1 MELTQPDFLEEL
13 VAPRIER
20 WNNTFSSGVKEFF
33 PNAWN
38 NIESPTFYQENPAFI
53 PSNSSLLGLI
63 MSPSGSNYFPS
74 PHFQE
79 SYPFLDSFTSTAT
92 PPEVDSSTY
101 NIQEEY
107 NNRALVEEG
116 LISSTDIHGR
126 YGHQEDSISFFNVNK
141 VVKME
146 EATSRINGHVPNI
159 VGLEKNSNKVKKIE
173 GQPSK
178 NLMAERRR
186 RKRLNDRLSMLRS
199 IVPKISKMDRTSILG
214 DTIDYVKELLDKI
227 NRLREENEMQDEIKD
242 IKFIGNFKELK
253 PNESFVRNPPKFD
266 VERRNEETSIEI
278 CCATKPGLLLS
289 TVSTM
294 EALGLE
300 VQQCVVSCFSDFS
313 MRASC
318 SEAMEHRNFLDSEDV
333 KQALFKTAG
342 YGGTRKMYVG
352 E

>member
-1 MELTQPDFLEEL
+1 MELTQQDFLEEL
-13 VAPRIER
+13 LAPRIES

-38 NIESPTFYQENPAFI
+38 IEAPTFYQENPEFI
-53 PSNSSLLGLI
+53 PSNSSLLGLM
-63 MSPSGSNYFPS
+63 MSPSESNYFPC

-79 SYPFLDSFTSTAT
+79 SYPFLDSFTSTA
-92 PPEVDSSTY
+92 PAEVDSSTY
-101 NIQEEY
+101 NIQEEYY

-116 LISSTDIHGR
+116 LISSTDIHGQ
-126 YGHQEDSISFFNVNK
+126 QEDSISCFNINK

-146 EATSRINGHVPNI
+146 EATSRINGPNT
-159 VGLEKNSNKVKKIE
+159 VGLEKKSSTKVKKVE

-227 NRLREENEMQDEIKD
+227 NSLREENEMEDEIKD
-242 IKFIGNFKELK
+242 IKFMGNFKELK
-253 PNESFVRNPPKFD
+253 HNESFVRNPPKFD

-300 VQQCVVSCFSDFS
+300 VQQCVVSSFSDFS

-318 SEAMEHRNFLDSEDV
+318 SEATEHRTILGSEDV

-342 YGGTRKMYVG
+342 YGGRCL
-352 E
+352 

>member
-1 MELTQPDFLEEL
+1 MELGDEQDFLEEL
-13 VAPRIER
+13 VSPRIES
-20 WNNTFSSGVKEFF
+20 WNNSFAISGVKEFF

-38 NIESPTFYQENPAFI
+38 PTFYQENNPEFI
-53 PSNSSLLGLI
+53 ASNNSSLLGLMTM
-63 MSPSGSNYFPS
+63 MSPSPD
-74 PHFQE
+74 FQE
-79 SYPFLDSFTSTAT
+79 SNFPFLDSFTSTCT
-92 PPEVDSSTY
+92 HQVMDSSSTY
-101 NIQEEY
+101 NYIQE
-107 NNRALVEEG
+107 RATSVEQEAAD
-116 LISSTDIHGR
+116 LISTDHFIFGQQDQDSLIST
-126 YGHQEDSISFFNVNK
+126 SCFNINNK

-146 EATSRINGHVPNI
+146 EATSRIVATQG
-159 VGLEKNSNKVKKIE
+159 EKKSSSKVKKVE

-227 NRLREENEMQDEIKD
+227 NRMREEHELEDEIKD
-242 IKFIGNFKELK
+242 IKFIGNIKELK
-253 PNESFVRNPPKFD
+253 PNEAIVRNPPKFD
-266 VERRNEETSIEI
+266 VERRNEEETNIEI

-289 TVSTM
+289 TISTM

-300 VQQCVVSCFSDFS
+300 VQQCAVSCFSDFS

-318 SEAMEHRNFLDSEDV
+318 SEVPEHRTILGSEDV

-342 YGGTRKMYVG
+342 YGGRCV
-352 E
+352 

>member
-1 MELTQPDFLEEL
+1 MEVTQHDILEEL
-13 VAPRIER
+13 LAPRIES
-20 WNNTFSSGVKEFF
+20 WNNSTFASGMKEFF

-38 NIESPTFYQENPAFI
+38 IESPTFYQQNPEFI
-53 PSNSSLLGLI
+53 ASNSTLLGLI
-63 MSPSGSNYFPS
+63 SPSESNFTCPN
-74 PHFQE
+74 FQE
-79 SYPFLDSFTSTAT
+79 SYPFLDSFTSTGPA
-92 PPEVDSSTY
+92 EVDSSTY

-107 NNRALVEEG
+107 NDNRHMVEEG
-116 LISSTDIHGR
+116 LISTEFQGH
-126 YGHQEDSISFFNVNK
+126 YGQQEDSISCK
-141 VVKME
+141 VVKE
-146 EATSRINGHVPNI
+146 KATSRIIGHVPNI
-159 VGLEKNSNKVKKIE
+159 VGLEKNSSNKVKKVE

-214 DTIDYVKELLDKI
+214 DTINYVKELLDKI
-227 NRLREENEMQDEIKD
+227 HRLRQDCEMEDEIKD
-242 IKFIGNFKELK
+242 IKLMGNFKELK
-253 PNESFVRNPPKFD
+253 PNEAVVRNPPKFD

-289 TVSTM
+289 TVNTM
-294 EALGLE
+294 EALGLD

-318 SEAMEHRNFLDSEDV
+318 SEATEHRTILSSEDV

-342 YGGTRKMYVG
+342 YGGRCL
-352 E
+352 

>member
-1 MELTQPDFLEEL
+1 MELTQQDFLEEL
-13 VAPRIER
+13 LAPRIEK
-20 WNNTFSSGVKEFF
+20 WNSTTVASGVKEFF

-38 NIESPTFYQENPAFI
+38 IESPTFYQQNPEFI
-53 PSNSSLLGLI
+53 ASNSTPLGLI
-63 MSPSGSNYFPS
+63 SPSESNFTCPD
-74 PHFQE
+74 FQE
-79 SYPFLDSFTSTAT
+79 SHPFLDSF
-92 PPEVDSSTY
+92 TY

-107 NNRALVEEG
+107 NNRPMVEEG
-116 LISSTDIHGR
+116 LISTEFQGY
-126 YGHQEDSISFFNVNK
+126 YGQQEDSISCK
-141 VVKME
+141 VIKME
-146 EATSRINGHVPNI
+146 EATSRINGHVANI
-159 VGLEKNSNKVKKIE
+159 VGLEKKSTNKVKKVE

-199 IVPKISKMDRTSILG
+199 IIPKISKMDRTSILG

-227 NRLREENEMQDEIKD
+227 NRLCQDCEMEDEIKD
-242 IKFIGNFKELK
+242 IKFMGNFKELK
-253 PNESFVRNPPKFD
+253 PNEALVRNPPKFD

-289 TVSTM
+289 TVNTI
-294 EALGLE
+294 EALGLD

-318 SEAMEHRNFLDSEDV
+318 SEEKEHRTILSSEDV

-342 YGGTRKMYVG
+342 YGGRCL
-352 E
+352 